1 MSLQSY
7 VHQLRWHRRKVKHL
21 KYSMRQMKMKL
32 LKKVLVEFASAVV
45 ISGLFLFVLALF
57 FEVI

>member
-1 MSLQSY
+1 
-7 VHQLRWHRRKVKHL
+7 
-21 KYSMRQMKMKL
+21 MKL
-32 LKKVLVEFASAVV
+32 LEKVLVELASAVV